1 MNPRWGVRP
10 KPIVRLRT
18 ATPTNS
24 LRSLLRLR
32 WTSTRRLQMD
42 SLVRSNL
49 LGELKTKTK
58 INSISSKVVLKNSSF
73 QHCNLKY
80 VTVLNFTLEFGKILH
95 FISGK
100 FRPGKITLAFKI
112 RHLTGV
118 ALHGKNFEKCQHNR
132 VDVFYV
138 RQKKKIKIF
147 EVVVIFKLLCNFSDG
162 RKLNSI

>member
-10 KPIVRLRT
+10 KPILRLRT

-58 INSISSKVVLKNSSF
+58 INSISSKVVLKKQLFSIRQSKICYCTEFHFGIWKSPSF
-73 QHCNLKY
+73 Y
-80 VTVLNFTLEFGKILH
+80 
-95 FISGK
+95 
-100 FRPGKITLAFKI
+100 FRKITLAFKI
-112 RHLTGV
+112 RHWLVWRCMAKILKNVNTTESMYFMW
-118 ALHGKNFEKCQHNR
+118 GKKKKSKFLKLLWFSS
-132 VDVFYV
+132 FYV
-138 RQKKKIKIF
+138 TFRM
-147 EVVVIFKLLCNFSDG
+147 EGN
-162 RKLNSI
+162 